1 MYVTIENVENVQLH
15 YLRSATKIY
24 VYIVV
29 VHNDAKHSN
38 LAAWLSEQRPSK
50 EMKDQN
56 FSIEFFCFVFLI
68 PEVGGWLVSNLI

>member
-38 LAAWLSEQRPSK
+38 LAAWLSE
-50 EMKDQN
+50 
-56 FSIEFFCFVFLI
+56 
-68 PEVGGWLVSNLI
+68 